1 MPFIRVELLA
11 GKSPA
16 FKQAVLDQVHEALV
30 EAFRIPDH
38 DRTQRLIELPRE
50 HFDFPIARRPDPILI
65 EITCFTGRSIE
76 AKRLLYRRLAERLK
90 ERPGVDPAN
99 VCVVLK
105 EVPRENWG
113 LGGVGADE
121 IDLGFRV
128 DV

>member
-1 MPFIRVELLA
+1 MPFVRIEILA
-11 GKSPA
+11 GKTPE

-50 HFDFPIARRPDPILI
+50 SFEFPIGRRPDPILI
-65 EITCFTGRSIE
+65 EIVCFTGRSVE
-76 AKRLLYRRLAERLK
+76 AKRLLYRRMTERLK
-90 ERPGVDPAN
+90 DAPGVDPAN

-113 LGGVGADE
+113 FGGVGADQ
-121 IDLGFRV
+121 IDFGFKV
-128 DV
+128 EV